1 MGTMAEKMLKF
12 VTVHRAAPKKR
23 EPAARL
29 RDFDEI
35 YPVQPSEQAAAQA
48 ARCSQCGVP
57 FCQSHC
63 PLTNNIPD
71 WLKLAAEGRLEE
83 AYEFSAATNPM
94 PEICGRICPQDRL
107 CEGACV
113 IEQAGHGTVTI
124 GAIEKYITDTAFA
137 RGWVTPIAVGP
148 EKNQSVGII
157 GSGPAG
163 LAAAEALRKTG
174 YRVTVYERA
183 DRAGGLMIYGIPN
196 FKLDKALVIRRVQ
209 RLIDAGV
216 QFSLNCEVGKTV
228 SFADLRRR
236 HSAVFL
242 ATGAAKGRGLELPGA
257 NLKKIVPALDYL
269 TAAGRHGLG
278 ERLPATLSAKNKD
291 VVVIGGGD
299 TAMDAL
305 RTALRQGAKS
315 AVCLYRRD
323 RTNMPGSRREVA
335 NAQEEGAIFHWL
347 STPRTFTGISAV
359 DGIIATRMRLGPP
372 DATGRKRPEEIPGSE
387 FTLPA
392 DLVILALG
400 FMPEDL
406 PTQFASPEL
415 AVDGDG
421 TLQVQETETALAGVF
436 AGGDAVRGPSLAV
449 WAIKDGLQAANAIDR
464 YLQNKARASRA
475 AE

>member
-1 MGTMAEKMLKF
+1 MAEKMLKF
-12 VTVHRAAPKKR
+12 VTVHRTPPAKR
-23 EPAARL
+23 QPAARL

-35 YPVQPSEQAAAQA
+35 YAPLPSEQAAAQA

-83 AYEFSAATNPM
+83 AYEFSTHTNPM

-124 GAIEKYITDTAFA
+124 GAIETYITDTAFA
-137 RGWVTPIAVGP
+137 RGWVQPIAIG
-148 EKNQSVGII
+148 KDKGHSVGII

-163 LAAAEALRKTG
+163 LAAAESLRKAG

-196 FKLDKALVIRRVQ
+196 FKLDKAIVARRVQ
-209 RLIDAGV
+209 RLTEAGV
-216 QFSLNCEVGKTV
+216 QFAYNCEVGKTV

-236 HSAVFL
+236 HSAIFV
-242 ATGAAKGRGLELPGA
+242 ATGAARGRGIDLPGA
-257 NLKKIVPALDYL
+257 NLKKIIPALDYL
-269 TAAGRHGLG
+269 TASNRHDLG
-278 ERLPATLSAKNKD
+278 ERLPATMSARSKA

-299 TAMDAL
+299 TAMDAV

-315 AVCLYRRD
+315 ATCLYRRD

-335 NAQEEGAIFHWL
+335 NAQEEGAVFHWL
-347 STPRTFTGISAV
+347 AAPRAFTGLSTV
-359 DGIIATRMRLGPP
+359 DGIVATRMRLGAP
-372 DATGRKRPEEIPGSE
+372 DSSGRKRPEEIPGSDY
-387 FTLPA
+387 TLPA

-400 FMPEDL
+400 FTPEDL
-406 PTQFASPEL
+406 PGQFRCPEL
-415 AVDGDG
+415 DTDADG
-421 TLQVQETETALAGVF
+421 TLLVQETQTTLAGVF

-449 WAIKDGLQAANAIDR
+449 WAIRDGLQAATAIDR
-464 YLQNKARASRA
+464 YIQGKSRAFRA